1 MAGGNHPKSSSHKPS
16 SSSAPTAVAAAA
28 APSSSHRK
36 SRWGSAAT
44 TTTSTPNSNPNNNQ
58 TPADQKPGDS
68 KLSKANPS
76 PKTGPT
82 PSPAHPKTSTEP
94 APRSSA
100 PAQIPPFAFPDPA
113 ALGPPPPP
121 AYGFHML
128 ERRTIVLADGSVRSY
143 FALPPDY
150 QDFGLPLSRP
160 VDPAA
165 NRFLGPDF
173 GGGPPR
179 LPPPVS
185 PDAFRD
191 NREYWN
197 GPDGSAKRK
206 LHGSVDEKAG
216 RDEKEELIRQRQ
228 HFMQYAN
235 PNGYPMGSDRR
246 GEFLAR
252 TSSPSRRDLVDEM
265 RATKY
270 MRIGGGHDSGGTGL
284 KHLEVDQIK
293 LKKACFHFVKV
304 VYENPSLRKN
314 YLEDG
319 KQGRLQC
326 LVCGSGIGNRAV
338 ILA

>member
-1 MAGGNHPKSSSHKPS
+1 M
-16 SSSAPTAVAAAA
+16 
-28 APSSSHRK
+28 
-36 SRWGSAAT
+36 
-44 TTTSTPNSNPNNNQ
+44 
-58 TPADQKPGDS
+58 
-68 KLSKANPS
+68 
-76 PKTGPT
+76 
-82 PSPAHPKTSTEP
+82 
-94 APRSSA
+94 
-100 PAQIPPFAFPDPA
+100 
-113 ALGPPPPP
+113 
-121 AYGFHML
+121 
-128 ERRTIVLADGSVRSY
+128 
-143 FALPPDY
+143 
-150 QDFGLPLSRP
+150 
-160 VDPAA
+160 
-165 NRFLGPDF
+165 
-173 GGGPPR
+173 
-179 LPPPVS
+179 S

-206 LHGSVDEKAG
+206 LPGSVEEKAG

-326 LVCGSGIGNRAV
+326 LVCGRFDEFGMDLTPWFYLFALFSVELVIGLLFLLDLLLYFSK
-338 ILA
+338 I